1 MTRDSVS
8 VRPNAFRCP
17 VVATVIDSFFSDVPE
32 NKFRTTDL
40 PFSTYECPT
49 ARWAALS
56 VGLRRGSRHESASE
70 SGPAHFIEHR
80 VFKGTARRSQAQIAQ
95 GLDEIGGQSDA
106 FTSQEHA
113 GFQAKMLGEHVPRA
127 LDLLFDIVLA
137 PRFDAEELERVRMV
151 IFEEKG
157 DR

>member
-1 MTRDSVS
+1 M
-8 VRPNAFRCP
+8 
-17 VVATVIDSFFSDVPE
+17 
-32 NKFRTTDL
+32 

-49 ARWAALS
+49 ARWAALG

-80 VFKGTARRSQAQIAQ
+80 VFKRTARRSQAQIA
-95 GLDEIGGQSDA
+95 GESDA
-106 FTSQEHA
+106 FTSQEYA

-127 LDLLFDIVLA
+127 VDLLFDIVLA
-137 PRFDAEELERVRMV
+137 PRFGAEELERVRMV